1 MTTSQIIL
9 SYLGPQEIEAN
20 RAAVLVGSFDKN
32 QVAAISAVEGSKALN
47 AAINP
52 STGIWNI
59 SLNQGFDSAGTR
71 TVQVKATDKTGKVI
85 GEKTI
90 NIKVNPAANSSQQIF
105 TLITLQNTQFKAGT
119 VPASNLNQQ
128 QKVEIPAGQ
137 TYEISD
143 YELEDGHLN
152 VQLNNPISPVGKSG
166 FFYEKHV
173 VITKG
178 AKILDRKASCR
189 ERVLLMV

>member
-1 MTTSQIIL
+1 MTNTNSIL

-32 QVAAISAVEGSKALN
+32 RVAGISATEGSKALN
-47 AAINP
+47 AEINL

-59 SLNQGFDSAGTR
+59 GLNTSDSTATR
-71 TVQVKATDKTGKVI
+71 TVQVKATDKAGKVI
-85 GEKTI
+85 GEQTI
-90 NIKVNPAANSSQQIF
+90 NIKVNPASNSSQQLF
-105 TLITLQNTQFKAGT
+105 TLITLQTTQFKAGT
-119 VPASNLNQQ
+119 VPASSLNQQ
-128 QKVEIPAGQ
+128 QKVEIPAAKSYQ
-137 TYEISD
+137 ISD

-152 VQLNNPISPVGKSG
+152 VELNNPISPVGKSG

-178 AKILDRKASCR
+178 AKILI
-189 ERVLLMV
+189 